1 MVHYSCDLCQRKLDP
16 DEDIRYVVK
25 IEISAAFDPS
35 VGNEEDDRDDLE
47 EIQSLLEQLER
58 NDADR
63 IGEDVHQE
71 LHFDLCPEMPAT
83 ILQQPVGS
91 RNHEASRF
99 QQELRSRA
107 PHIVRLQGQWFEVDS
122 VASPIFRNPARVA
135 REGGRGGC

>member
-35 VGNEEDDRDDLE
+35 VGDEEDDRDDLE

-71 LHFDLCPEMPAT
+71 LHFDLCPEC
-83 ILQQPVGS
+83 
-91 RNHEASRF
+91 RRRF
-99 QQELRSRA
+99 SN
-107 PHIVRLQGQWFEVDS
+107 
-122 VASPIFRNPARVA
+122 NPLG
-135 REGGRGGC
+135 REITKLLDFSKN